1 MMDREWSAILSRY
14 GQDVMLADGEGEET
28 AVRAFLQPVL
38 DKSRE
43 QELPTP
49 LGLRREDRWLYL
61 GPPETALTAGTTDVR
76 WQGQSYEVQSAHLVG
91 GSHWWAVLRP
101 RDKEAA

>member
-1 MMDREWSAILSRY
+1 MMDREWSAILNRY
-14 GQDVMLADGEGEET
+14 GQKVTISGGEGEET

-61 GPPETALTAGTTDVR
+61 GPPETALTAGTSAVR
-76 WQGQSYEVQSAHLVG
+76 WQGQAYEVQSAHLVG

-101 RDKEAA
+101 RDKEGA